1 MMLVL
6 RNHLGGAVL
15 VLEAVL
21 AFASV
26 VSAQAAGQSG
36 AAKPQIAAPTPDLS
50 GTWMQRK
57 YSISFNPNPP
67 LQPWA
72 EAKFKAVK
80 AGFGPNATV
89 NPKDPAVNNCFPP
102 GVPRILLFGYPMEI
116 IQIPGRVIMLFEYDH
131 YVRQIYTDGR
141 EHNKDLPPL
150 WMGDSIG
157 KWEGDTLVVDTI
169 GFNDKTWLDQVGH
182 PHSDALHVVERIRRV
197 DHNTLEDDL
206 TIDDP
211 KAYTKPW
218 MGQELFMLEPDWN
231 IMEFICEDALNKT
244 MTEPSK

>member
-6 RNHLGGAVL
+6 RHHLGRAVL

-36 AAKPQIAAPTPDLS
+36 AANAKIAAPTPDLS

-72 EAKFKAVK
+72 ETKFKAVK
-80 AGFGPNATV
+80 SGWGPNESV

-157 KWEGDTLVVDTI
+157 KWEGDTLVVDAI

-197 DHNTLEDDL
+197 DHNTLQDDL

-218 MGQELFMLEPDWN
+218 TGQELFMLEPDWN
-231 IMEFICEDALNKT
+231 IMEFICEDALNKAN
-244 MTEPSK
+244 TEPSK

>member
-1 MMLVL
+1 VSRIRLMASV
-6 RNHLGGAVL
+6 V
-15 VLEAVL
+15 VLEAML
-21 AFASV
+21 AFS
-26 VSAQAAGQSG
+26 SIMLAQAADEPR
-36 AAKPQIAAPTPDLS
+36 AAKAPIGTPGADLS
-50 GTWMQRK
+50 GVWMQRE
-57 YSISFNPNPP
+57 YSINFSPRENPP
-67 LQPWA
+67 FQPWA
-72 EAKFKAVK
+72 EAKFKAVTS
-80 AGFGPNATV
+80 GWGPNASE
-89 NPKDPAVNNCFPP
+89 NPDDPAVNSCFPP

-157 KWEGDTLVVDTI
+157 RWEGDALVIDTT

-182 PHSDALHVVERIRRV
+182 PHSDALHVVEHIRRT
-197 DHNTLEDDL
+197 DRNTLQDDI

-218 MGQELFMLEPDWN
+218 RGQKFFMLEPGWN
-231 IMEFICEDALNKT
+231 IMEYICEDTHHSAKT
-244 MTEPSK
+244 ELGK